1 MSSKTVTRSTAAVA
15 VATFLT
21 LAGAAPSMAAPRS
34 SGETGARAPI
44 SAWSLMVSFSER
56 LVKWVSGAAWD
67 KAMSSGPDTTD
78 ISYGADPNG
87 NHLTMDPTDPIGTVP
102 GPGGRG

>member
-1 MSSKTVTRSTAAVA
+1 MSSKTVSRSTAAVA

-21 LAGAAPSMAAPRS
+21 LAGAAPSVAAPRS
-34 SGETGARAPI
+34 SGEPGARVPI
-44 SAWSLMVSFSER
+44 SAWSFMMSFSER
-56 LVKWVSGAAWD
+56 LVKWASSAAFD
-67 KAMSSGPDTTD
+67 KIVPSAPDSAD

-87 NHLTMDPTDPIGTVP
+87 NQLTMDPSNPVGTVP

>member
-15 VATFLT
+15 IATFLT

-44 SAWSLMVSFSER
+44 SSWSLVMSFSER
-56 LVKWVSGAAWD
+56 LVKWASGAAF
-67 KAMSSGPDTTD
+67 KLAPTPPDTSD

-87 NHLTMDPTDPIGTVP
+87 NHLATDPGEPIGTVS